1 MRKKLNRSL
10 GLYSATMVS
19 VGSMIGGAIFVLAG
33 TTFKM
38 AGPSATLAIFLA
50 GIATLLTSFSFAEFS
65 TFVPEAGG
73 GYSYV
78 RAVFGNNFIGFFTGW
93 ILWIGYALSASLFA
107 IGFGNFLNYFLPFL
121 PGIVGSLILIIYI
134 ASNQISGIKNSALL
148 QNTIVTIF
156 VAILIGYIIYG
167 LKFADV
173 KNVTPFFS
181 KGFISTFQVMSIL
194 YMTYIGFDAVTTLG
208 EEVKN
213 PQKTIPLAIMIS
225 MVVVLVVK
233 TLAFFVGSALVNV
246 QTITAQNAG
255 DFMINTAKV
264 IGGPLGGY
272 IFAAAGMLA
281 TLSCM
286 NTSLLASS
294 RTSFALSR
302 DKRLPYFFQ
311 SVNPKTQSPIF
322 SVVVASIIVIIA
334 TVTQNIEE
342 ISIVA
347 SSMTLVGYAF
357 INLSLLYSRKRKMN
371 DKKGFKVP
379 FYPYIPI
386 FAIIFNIIMLLILLS
401 EDRVALMLVFGF
413 MLVGIL
419 YYLLSPK
426 LRTAPRG
433 LSNEPLPFVKVKESP
448 DVFNVIVMIEE
459 EEDADHLLQFGLNLA
474 SGKVIPIGVVDVSD
488 VVSEVDYETLKS
500 TIDKF
505 EKIKK
510 RVSDFGK
517 ANALDIKLSVIMSK
531 DREKIVDKFATENK
545 ASFILIGWKEE
556 IGKRTFSKWEKRI
569 IERSPFDIGVVKF
582 KNEMKEMKFKKILF
596 PYSGSV
602 YSQMASKVIKKLSDV
617 YKDAEITI
625 LKIVYDEDEKEINE
639 YKNVLENI
647 LKTLDIKGKTLVEYS
662 PSSWQKI
669 VELSKD
675 YDLIVLGISTDWNVG
690 DKLFG
695 LKTDLI
701 FEEAQ
706 SSVLV
711 VRAFHPTFHNQ
722 NFRKF
727 FEFIKKFSP

>member
-1 MRKKLNRSL
+1 MRKKLNRTL

-38 AGPSATLAIFLA
+38 AGPSATLAILLA

-78 RAVFGNNFIGFFTGW
+78 RATFGNNFIGFFTGW

-107 IGFGNFLNYFLPFL
+107 IGFGNFLHYFIPFL
-121 PGIVGSLILIIYI
+121 PGIIGSLILIVYVT
-134 ASNQISGIKNSALL
+134 SNQISGIKNSALL

-156 VAILIGYIIYG
+156 VSILIGYIIYG
-167 LKFADV
+167 FKFADV

-181 KGFISTFQVMSIL
+181 NGFVPMFQTMSIL

-213 PQKTIPLAIMIS
+213 PKRTIPLAIMIS
-225 MVVVLVVK
+225 MAVVLIVK
-233 TLAFFVGSALVNV
+233 TLAFFVGSAILNVN
-246 QTITAQNAG
+246 TITAQNAG
-255 DFMINTAKV
+255 NFMINTAKI

-272 IFAAAGMLA
+272 IFASAGILA

-302 DKRLPYFFQ
+302 DKKMPYFFQ

-322 SVVVASIIVIIA
+322 SIVIASVIILVA
-334 TVTQNIEE
+334 TITQNIEE
-342 ISIVA
+342 ISIIA
-347 SSMTLVGYAF
+347 SSLTLTGYAF
-357 INLSLLYSRKRKMN
+357 INLSLLYSRKRN
-371 DKKGFKVP
+371 LNTQKGFKVP
-379 FYPYIPI
+379 LYPYIPI
-386 FAIIFNIIMLLILLS
+386 FAIIFNVVMILVLLYT
-401 EDRVALMLVFGF
+401 DRLALGF
-413 MLVGIL
+413 VIAFSAIGIF

-426 LRTAPRG
+426 LKTAPKG
-433 LSNEPLPFVKVKESP
+433 ISNEPLPLLKVKNVSDNFKVLSVLEDESTVESLLNFAL
-448 DVFNVIVMIEE
+448 DISNGNIV
-459 EEDADHLLQFGLNLA
+459 
-474 SGKVIPIGVVDVSD
+474 PIGIVDIPD
-488 VVSEVDYETLKS
+488 VVSDKDNYQNLKKS
-500 TIDKF
+500 IEKF
-505 EKIKK
+505 ERIRKI
-510 RVSDFGK
+510 VSKIGEKMNTNIDLK
-517 ANALDIKLSVIMSK
+517 VILSK
-531 DREKIVDKFATENK
+531 DREKIVDNFAFQNK
-545 ASFILIGWKEE
+545 IDMILMEWKEE
-556 IGKRTFSKWEKRI
+556 SAKTFSKWERKI
-569 IERSPFDIGVVKF
+569 LEKSPVDVGI
-582 KNEMKEMKFKKILF
+582 MKFAGSQFKRILF

-602 YSQMASKVIKKLSDV
+602 YSQMAADAVKRIANAYPDSK
-617 YKDAEITI
+617 ITI
-625 LKIVYDEDEKEINE
+625 LKITSEDDEKEIAE
-639 YKNVLENI
+639 YKKVLSNVLETLKINGEI
-647 LKTLDIKGKTLVEYS
+647 LIEYS

-675 YDLIVLGISTDWNVG
+675 YDLIVIGISTDWNTG
-690 DKLFG
+690 DSLLG

-701 FEEAQ
+701 FEQAQ

-711 VRAFHPTFHNQ
+711 IRAFHGVFHNQ
-722 NFRKF
+722 NIRKI